1 MMHKPVKQYHAPVWN
16 EPIVLEMGYPG
27 RRGVVFPE
35 VEADI
40 HATVG
45 TGAGLVPA
53 AMRRQR
59 RPALPEMSEPEVLYH
74 YLRLSQQ
81 TLGMMN
87 ISLFGTCTMK
97 YNAQIN
103 EALAWR
109 PEVTHVHPLQDEDTL
124 QGALEIIHGMD
135 LILRELSGMDQ
146 FVFQAGGGADAAYTS
161 CAVTRSYHASRGE
174 LEQRNEII
182 TTIQTHPSS
191 AATAAAA
198 GFKVVTLMIDDDT
211 GYPSLAALKAAVSER
226 TAALMVNN
234 PDDMGVY
241 NPEIKEWTR
250 IVHEAGGLCF
260 YDHANFNGV
269 MTRLRAR
276 ELGFDACMFMLH
288 KTFGAP
294 KSGVGGPAVGAYGC
308 SAELAPFM
316 PKPVVVLENGRYR
329 LDHDRP
335 QSCGKIREFW
345 GNVPVI
351 IKAYAWARAMGA
363 AGMAEAADIS
373 VLSNNYMEKGLLA
386 IKGVTRSHPDA
397 TSPRLEMTRYSL
409 QQLKEDTGVDAH
421 DVQNRMTDFGIDAMW
436 SSHHPWLIPE
446 PFTPEAGEMYGKEA
460 LDTWIAVL
468 AQISDEA
475 YSDPEL
481 VKTAPHNAAI
491 HRLKGHLDDPSQW
504 AMTWR
509 AYRRKVL
516 DINPGPVSPTDQL
529 TAHHNVNPQ

>member
-1 MMHKPVKQYHAPVWN
+1 MNKTVKEYRAPVWN
-16 EPIVLEMGYPG
+16 EPVIMEMGYPG
-27 RRGVVFPE
+27 RRGVLFPQAGDE
-35 VEADI
+35 VRKA
-40 HATVG
+40 VG
-45 TGAGLVPA
+45 SGAALVPEK
-53 AMRRQR
+53 MRREKR
-59 RPALPEMSEPEVLYH
+59 AALPEMSEPEVLYH

-97 YNAQIN
+97 YNAQVN

-109 PEVTHVHPLQDEDTL
+109 PEVTHVHPLQDESTL
-124 QGALEIIHGMD
+124 QGSLEIVHGMD

-161 CAVTRSYHASRGE
+161 VAVTRAYHAARGE
-174 LEQRNEII
+174 LEQRNEVI

-198 GFKVVTLMIDDDT
+198 GFKVITLMIDEAT
-211 GYPSLAALKAAVSER
+211 GYPPLASLKAAVSNR

-250 IVHEAGGLCF
+250 IVREAGGLSF
-260 YDHANFNGV
+260 YDSANFNGV
-269 MTRLRAR
+269 ITRLRAR

-308 SAELAPFM
+308 SAELAPFL
-316 PKPVVVLENGRYR
+316 PKPIVVFDGERYR
-329 LDHDRP
+329 LDYDRP

-351 IKAYAWARAMGA
+351 LKAYAWSRAMGA
-363 AGMAEAADIS
+363 ARMAEAADLS
-373 VLSNNYMEKGLLA
+373 VLANNYMEKGLLA
-386 IKGVTRSHPDA
+386 IRGVTRSHADHA
-397 TSPRLEMTRYSL
+397 TPRIEMTRYSL
-409 QQLKEDTGVDAH
+409 QQMKDETGVDVL
-421 DVQNRMTDFGIDAMW
+421 DVQNRMSDFGIDPLW
-436 SSHHPWLIPE
+436 TSHHPWLVPE

-460 LDTWIAVL
+460 LDTWVGVL
-468 AQISDEA
+468 AKISDEA
-475 YSDPEL
+475 YSTPEL
-481 VKTAPHNAAI
+481 VKTAPHNAAV
-491 HRLKGHLDDPSQW
+491 HRLQGHLDEPSQW

-509 AYRRKVL
+509 AWKRKH
-516 DINPGPVSPTDQL
+516 S
-529 TAHHNVNPQ
+529 